1 MSARP
6 RLLRS
11 LRARAW
17 SLVLALVTLA
27 LLPIG
32 WETALAR
39 DEVNEAA
46 TGYEVDGADSEAPS
60 EHGSLAEPRALSVH
74 RSPPPTVEIDAVSR
88 APAAARPPAPVRL
101 ARPYIP
107 HPSRFTE
114 RRLI

>member
-1 MSARP
+1 
-6 RLLRS
+6 
-11 LRARAW
+11 
-17 SLVLALVTLA
+17 VLALVTLA

-32 WETALAR
+32 WDAAASR

-46 TGYEVDGADSEAPS
+46 TGYDADGADTEAPC
-60 EHGSLAEPRALSVH
+60 EHGAIAEPRSISGH
-74 RSPPPTVEIDAVSR
+74 RPPAPTVEIGAASR
-88 APAAARPPAPVRL
+88 APAPARPPAANRL